1 MINKQ
6 SQIINQSS
14 LKKQLKNTAL
24 FTLLVILLCSIA
36 SLQSAA
42 QEIYVTSGTA
52 FKIAANDTFHVN
64 GLTLVPSAAF
74 DLDGLSITKNTTITN
89 TVSGVTSISR
99 YYLFSANSPAYSGT
113 VQIDYLD
120 AELNGLTESTLE
132 TNYYNGSA
140 WSQVTSATNNTTDNY
155 VLTNALSS
163 TTLREISLASSSSPV
178 PVEWLSFTA
187 AKQQNDV
194 LLQWSTAQEMNT
206 LDFVVQHSID
216 GEVFAK
222 LTTQAAAGNSSSI
235 QEYNYVHTSPVVG
248 YNYYRILQ
256 RDFDGESSYSEI
268 RRVKFSTGIAAN
280 EIQILGN
287 PIQMNEL
294 ALITPIDQDI
304 ALYTMVGQLCWEK
317 HLAVGSHTID
327 VSFLPKGT
335 YLLKTSN
342 SSHKVVKL

>member
-1 MINKQ
+1 M
-6 SQIINQSS
+6 
-14 LKKQLKNTAL
+14 KNTTSL
-24 FTLLVILLCSIA
+24 FVTFLCSIV

-42 QEIYVTSGTA
+42 QDITVTSGTA

-99 YYLFSANSPAYSGT
+99 YYLFSANSPAFSGT

-120 AELNGLTESTLE
+120 TELNGLSESTLE

-140 WSQVTSATNNTTDNY
+140 WSQVTSATNDATNNY
-155 VLTNALSS
+155 VLTNALTSA
-163 TTLREISLASSSSPV
+163 TLREIALASSSSPL
-178 PVEWLSFTA
+178 PVEWLAFTA
-187 AKQQNDV
+187 TKQEHDV
-194 LLQWSTAQEMNT
+194 LLEWSTAQEMNT

-216 GEVFAK
+216 GEVFAN
-222 LTTQAAAGNSSSI
+222 LTTQAAAGNSSTI
-235 QEYNYVHTSPVVG
+235 QEYNYVHTSPVLG
-248 YNYYRILQ
+248 YNYYRIFQ
-256 RDFDGESSYSEI
+256 RDFDGESSYSKI
-268 RRVKFSTGIAAN
+268 RKVKFSTGIAAN

-304 ALYTMVGQLCWEK
+304 ALYSMVGQLCWQQ
-317 HLAVGSHTID
+317 HLAAGSHTID

-335 YLLKTSN
+335 YLLQTSTT
-342 SSHKVVKL
+342 SHKVIKL